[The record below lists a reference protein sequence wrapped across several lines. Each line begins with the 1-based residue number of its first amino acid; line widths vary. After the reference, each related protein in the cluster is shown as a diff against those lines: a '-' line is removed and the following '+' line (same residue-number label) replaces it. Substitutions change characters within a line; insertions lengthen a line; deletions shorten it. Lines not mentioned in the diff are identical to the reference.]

1 MDHLDDELLGQ
12 AQIVGVQPASEDAV
26 IVRSTIEM
34 SHSLGLKVVA
44 EGVELQRSLDLLE
57 RWGCDSVQG
66 YLISR
71 PLAAQ
76 AFEAWMQR
84 PLISSVSLVN

>member
-1 MDHLDDELLGQ
+1 VQELKIDQ
-12 AQIVGVQPASEDAV
+12 AFIRDLHETSEDAM

-34 SHSLGLKVVA
+34 SHSLGLTVVA

-57 RWGCDSVQG
+57 RWNCDSVQG

-71 PLAAQ
+71 PLPVQ

-84 PLISSVSLVN
+84 PSSSPNSLVH